1 MFPNAH
7 ICINFFNPISKVMRL
22 KQTIQ
27 EKSTLKYFTEFIV
40 LTLNITVSLGE
51 TAH

>member
-1 MFPNAH
+1 
-7 ICINFFNPISKVMRL
+7 MRL
-22 KQTIQ
+22 KQAIQ
-27 EKSTLKYFTEFIV
+27 KSTLKYFTEFIV